1 MDAETFTM
9 PTFYAAANCRRIE
22 NCSLIKSHLTT
33 SNTFALR
40 ASGALRKK
48 KNLETP

>member
-1 MDAETFTM
+1 MDVEAFKISSL
-9 PTFYAAANCRRIE
+9 YAATTCRRIE

-33 SNTFALR
+33 SNTFVLG

-48 KNLETP
+48 KIS